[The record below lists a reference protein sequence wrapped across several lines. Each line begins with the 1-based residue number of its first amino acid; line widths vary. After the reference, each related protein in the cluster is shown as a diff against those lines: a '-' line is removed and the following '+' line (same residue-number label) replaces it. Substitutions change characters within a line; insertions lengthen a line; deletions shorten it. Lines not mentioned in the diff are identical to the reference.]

1 MKKRLFLFG
10 LVLILGLASMTELG
24 AAEASKPVGA
34 YVSLPALREEAL
46 QGWQERFTVD
56 GREVVVNAAISWMPE
71 GDTCPLPEITL
82 GEINQEESLIARY
95 AGKGNVVDISTKRPY
110 VDVNIDINGTT
121 WFTDQKFFYG
131 VGPGYRT
138 QTERIEYGY
147 HQPPAGTPEGLD
159 MTFDAF
165 YAFADEPIRAFTG
178 LSLDD
183 YYWSGDLCSVIWQVK
198 EKKDGQ
204 RIHVEPMTRS
214 GSWAIWGWQMFH
226 GIPALPYGD
235 GPYPRMVFNYR
246 NETCYNFTVVPY
258 QETRMLAEDVP
269 LLSFEAVKRALTEQ
283 ILAGHLWSIDEM
295 EFGYIGTSA
304 PGMDNR
310 HFLLQPVWRIKGGYT
325 DDPHTDKAV
334 LPYQPSNA
342 KEGRLVIPEAYGDY
356 YFHAQTGEMFR
367 RPTQNDNGCAMPA
380 MEVLYWE
387 NVS

>member
-1 MKKRLFLFG
+1 MKKYFPLLW
-10 LVLILGLASMTELG
+10 LALSLGLAIVPEPVIAEEKLL
-24 AAEASKPVGA
+24 AEA
-34 YVSLPALREEAL
+34 YISLADLRKEAL

-56 GREVVVNAAISWMPE
+56 GREVVVNAVIPWMPE
-71 GDTCPLPEITL
+71 GDACPIPEITP
-82 GEINQEESLIARY
+82 GEINQDESLIARY
-95 AGKGNVVDISTKRPY
+95 AGKGNVVDISASRPY

-183 YYWSGDLCSVIWQVK
+183 YYWGGDLCSVIWQVK

-204 RIHVEPMTRS
+204 RIPVEPMTRS

-269 LLSFEAVKRALTEQ
+269 LLSFEAIKQALTSQ
-283 ILAGHLWSIDEM
+283 ILSGHLWSIDEM
-295 EFGYIGTSA
+295 EFCYIGTSA
-304 PGMDNR
+304 SGMDGSR
-310 HFLLQPVWRIKGGYT
+310 FLLQPVWRIKGGYT
-325 DDPHTDKAV
+325 DDPHTNKAV

-342 KEGRLVIPEAYGDY
+342 KEGRLMVPEAYGDY

-367 RPTQNDNGCAMPA
+367 RPTQNDNGHTMPA
-380 MEVLYWE
+380 LKILRWE
-387 NVS
+387 DVI

>member
-1 MKKRLFLFG
+1 MKKYFPFLW
-10 LVLILGLASMTELG
+10 LALSLGLAIMPEPVIAEKKPLTE
-24 AAEASKPVGA
+24 A
-34 YVSLPALREEAL
+34 YVSLADLRKEAL

-56 GREVVVNAAISWMPE
+56 GREVVVNAVIPWMPE
-71 GDTCPLPEITL
+71 GDACPIPEIAP
-82 GEINQEESLIARY
+82 GEINQDDSLIARY
-95 AGKGNVVDISTKRPY
+95 AGKGNVVDISASRPY

-131 VGPGYRT
+131 VRPGYRT

-183 YYWSGDLCSVIWQVK
+183 YYWSGDLCSVSWQVK

-204 RIHVEPMTRS
+204 RIPVEPMTRS

-269 LLSFEAVKRALTEQ
+269 LLSFEAIKQALTSQ
-283 ILAGHLWSIDEM
+283 ILSGHLWSIDEM
-295 EFGYIGTSA
+295 EFCYIGTSA
-304 PGMDNR
+304 SGMDGSR
-310 HFLLQPVWRIKGGYT
+310 FLLQPVWRIKGGYT
-325 DDPHTDKAV
+325 DDPHTNKAV

-342 KEGRLVIPEAYGDY
+342 KEGRLMVPEAYGDY

-367 RPTQNDNGCAMPA
+367 RPTQNDNGHAMPA
-380 MEVLYWE
+380 LKILRWE
-387 NVS
+387 DVI

>member
-1 MKKRLFLFG
+1 MKKYFPLLW
-10 LVLILGLASMTELG
+10 LALSLGLAIMPEPVI
-24 AAEASKPVGA
+24 AEEKPLAEA
-34 YVSLPALREEAL
+34 YVSLDDLRKEAL

-56 GREVVVNAAISWMPE
+56 GREVVVNAVIPWMPE
-71 GDTCPLPEITL
+71 GDACPIPEITP
-82 GEINQEESLIARY
+82 GEINQDESLIARY
-95 AGKGNVVDISTKRPY
+95 AGKGNVVDISASRPY

-204 RIHVEPMTRS
+204 RIPVEPMTRS

-269 LLSFEAVKRALTEQ
+269 LLSFEAIKQALTSQ
-283 ILAGHLWSIDEM
+283 ILSGHLWSIDEM
-295 EFGYIGTSA
+295 EFCYIGTSA
-304 PGMDNR
+304 SGMDGSR
-310 HFLLQPVWRIKGGYT
+310 FLLQPVWRIKGGYT
-325 DDPHTDKAV
+325 DDPHTNKAV

-342 KEGRLVIPEAYGDY
+342 KEGRLMVPEAYGDY

-367 RPTQNDNGCAMPA
+367 RPTQNDNGHAMPA
-380 MEVLYWE
+380 LKILRWE
-387 NVS
+387 DVI

>member
-1 MKKRLFLFG
+1 MKKYFPLLW
-10 LVLILGLASMTELG
+10 LALSLGLAMMPEPVI
-24 AAEASKPVGA
+24 AEEKPLAEV
-34 YVSLPALREEAL
+34 YVSLAYLRKEAL

-56 GREVVVNAAISWMPE
+56 GREVVVNAVIPWMPE
-71 GDTCPLPEITL
+71 GDACPIPEIAP
-82 GEINQEESLIARY
+82 GEINQDESLIARY
-95 AGKGNVVDISTKRPY
+95 AGKGNVVDISASRPY

-178 LSLDD
+178 ISLDD

-204 RIHVEPMTRS
+204 RIPVEPMTRS

-226 GIPALPYGD
+226 GIPTLPYGD
-235 GPYPRMVFNYR
+235 GPYPRMVFNYH
-246 NETCYNFTVVPY
+246 NENCYNFTVVPY
-258 QETRMLAEDVP
+258 QEIGLLAEDVP
-269 LLSFEAVKRALTEQ
+269 LLSFEAIKQALTEQ
-283 ILAGHLWSIDEM
+283 ILSGHLWSIDEM
-295 EFGYIGTSA
+295 EVCYIGTSA
-304 PGMDNR
+304 SGMDGSR
-310 HFLLQPVWRIKGGYT
+310 FLLQPVWRIKGGYT
-325 DDPHTDKAV
+325 DDPHTNKAV
-334 LPYQPSNA
+334 LPYQSSNA
-342 KEGRLVIPEAYGDY
+342 KEGRLMVPEAYGDY

-367 RPTQNDNGCAMPA
+367 RPTQNDNGHAMPA
-380 MEVLYWE
+380 LKILRWE
-387 NVS
+387 DVI

>member
-1 MKKRLFLFG
+1 MKKYFPLLW
-10 LVLILGLASMTELG
+10 LALSLGLAIMPEPVI
-24 AAEASKPVGA
+24 AEEKPLAEA
-34 YVSLPALREEAL
+34 YVSLADLRKEAL

-82 GEINQEESLIARY
+82 GEINQDESLIARY
-95 AGKGNVVDISTKRPY
+95 DGKGNVVDISASRPY

-138 QTERIEYGY
+138 QTKRIEYGY

-258 QETRMLAEDVP
+258 QETRILAEDVP
-269 LLSFEAVKRALTEQ
+269 LLSFEAIKQALTSQ
-283 ILAGHLWSIDEM
+283 ILSGHLWSIDEM
-295 EFGYIGTSA
+295 EFCYIGTSA
-304 PGMDNR
+304 SGMDGSR
-310 HFLLQPVWRIKGGYT
+310 FLLQPVWRIKGGYT
-325 DDPHTDKAV
+325 DDPHTNKAV

-342 KEGRLVIPEAYGDY
+342 REGRLMVPEAYGDY

-367 RPTQNDNGCAMPA
+367 RPTQNDNGHAMPA
-380 MEVLYWE
+380 LKILRWE
-387 NVS
+387 DVI

>member
-1 MKKRLFLFG
+1 MKKYFPFLW
-10 LVLILGLASMTELG
+10 LALSLGLAIMPEPVIAEKKPLTE
-24 AAEASKPVGA
+24 A
-34 YVSLPALREEAL
+34 YVSLADLRKEAL

-56 GREVVVNAAISWMPE
+56 GREVVVNAVIPWMPE
-71 GDTCPLPEITL
+71 GDACPIPEIAP
-82 GEINQEESLIARY
+82 GEINQDDSLIARY
-95 AGKGNVVDISTKRPY
+95 AGKGNVVDISASRPY

-147 HQPPAGTPEGLD
+147 HQPPAGTPEGMD

-183 YYWSGDLCSVIWQVK
+183 YYWSGDLCSVSWQVK

-204 RIHVEPMTRS
+204 RIPVEPMTRS

-269 LLSFEAVKRALTEQ
+269 LLSFEAIKQALTSQ
-283 ILAGHLWSIDEM
+283 ILSGHLWSIDEM
-295 EFGYIGTSA
+295 EFCYIGTSA
-304 PGMDNR
+304 SGMDGSR
-310 HFLLQPVWRIKGGYT
+310 FLLQPVWRIKGGYT
-325 DDPHTDKAV
+325 DDPHTNKAV

-342 KEGRLVIPEAYGDY
+342 KEGRLMVPEAYGDY

-367 RPTQNDNGCAMPA
+367 RPTQNDNGHAMPA
-380 MEVLYWE
+380 LKILRWE
-387 NVS
+387 DVI

>member
-1 MKKRLFLFG
+1 MKKYFPLLW
-10 LVLILGLASMTELG
+10 LALSLGLAMMPEPVI
-24 AAEASKPVGA
+24 AEEKPLAEV
-34 YVSLPALREEAL
+34 YVSLAYLRKEAL

-56 GREVVVNAAISWMPE
+56 GREVVVNAVIPWMPE
-71 GDTCPLPEITL
+71 GDACPIPEIAP
-82 GEINQEESLIARY
+82 GEINQDESLIARY
-95 AGKGNVVDISTKRPY
+95 AGKGNVVDISASRPY

-178 LSLDD
+178 ISLDD

-204 RIHVEPMTRS
+204 RIPVEPMTRS

-226 GIPALPYGD
+226 GIPTLPYGD
-235 GPYPRMVFNYR
+235 GPYPRMVFNYH
-246 NETCYNFTVVPY
+246 NENCYNFTVVPY
-258 QETRMLAEDVP
+258 QEIGLLAEDVP
-269 LLSFEAVKRALTEQ
+269 LLSFEAIKQALTEQ
-283 ILAGHLWSIDEM
+283 ILSGHLWSIDEM
-295 EFGYIGTSA
+295 EFCYIGTSA
-304 PGMDNR
+304 SGMDGSR
-310 HFLLQPVWRIKGGYT
+310 FLLQPVWRIKGGYT
-325 DDPHTDKAV
+325 DDPHTNKAV
-334 LPYQPSNA
+334 LPYQSSNA
-342 KEGRLVIPEAYGDY
+342 KEGRLMVPEAYGDY

-367 RPTQNDNGCAMPA
+367 RPTQNDNGHAMPA
-380 MEVLYWE
+380 LKILRWE
-387 NVS
+387 DVI

>member
-1 MKKRLFLFG
+1 MKKYFPLLW
-10 LVLILGLASMTELG
+10 LALSLGLAMMPEPVIAEEKPLTE
-24 AAEASKPVGA
+24 A
-34 YVSLPALREEAL
+34 YVSLDDLRKEAL
-46 QGWQERFTVD
+46 QGWREHFTVD
-56 GREVVVNAAISWMPE
+56 GREVVVNAVIPWMPE
-71 GDTCPLPEITL
+71 GDACPIPEITP
-82 GEINQEESLIARY
+82 GEINQDESLIARY
-95 AGKGNVVDISTKRPY
+95 AGKGNVVDISTSRPY

-165 YAFADEPIRAFTG
+165 YTFADEPIRAFTG

-204 RIHVEPMTRS
+204 RIPVEPMTRS

-235 GPYPRMVFNYR
+235 GPYPRMVFNYH
-246 NETCYNFTVVPY
+246 NENCYNFTVVPY
-258 QETRMLAEDVP
+258 QEIGLLAEDVP
-269 LLSFEAVKRALTEQ
+269 LLSFEAIKQALTSQ
-283 ILAGHLWSIDEM
+283 ILSGHLWSIDEM
-295 EFGYIGTSA
+295 EFCYIGTSA
-304 PGMDNR
+304 SGMDGSR
-310 HFLLQPVWRIKGGYT
+310 FLLQPVWRIKGGYT
-325 DDPHTDKAV
+325 DDPHTNKAV

-342 KEGRLVIPEAYGDY
+342 KEGRLMVPEAYGDY

-367 RPTQNDNGCAMPA
+367 RPTQNDNGHAMPA
-380 MEVLYWE
+380 LKILRWE
-387 NVS
+387 DVI

>member
-1 MKKRLFLFG
+1 MKKYFPLLW
-10 LVLILGLASMTELG
+10 LALSLGLAIVPEPVI
-24 AAEASKPVGA
+24 AEEKPIAEA
-34 YVSLPALREEAL
+34 YVSLDGLRKEAL

-56 GREVVVNAAISWMPE
+56 GREVVVNAMIPWMPE
-71 GDTCPLPEITL
+71 GDACPIPEIAP
-82 GEINQEESLIARY
+82 GEINQDESLIARY
-95 AGKGNVVDISTKRPY
+95 AGKGNVVDISASRPY

-178 LSLDD
+178 ISLDD

-204 RIHVEPMTRS
+204 RIPVEPMTRS

-226 GIPALPYGD
+226 GIPTLPYGD
-235 GPYPRMVFNYR
+235 GPYPRMVFNYH
-246 NETCYNFTVVPY
+246 NENCYNFTVVPY
-258 QETRMLAEDVP
+258 QEIGLLAEDVP
-269 LLSFEAVKRALTEQ
+269 LLSFEAIKQALTEQ
-283 ILAGHLWSIDEM
+283 ILSGHLWSIDEM
-295 EFGYIGTSA
+295 EFCYIGTSA
-304 PGMDNR
+304 SGMDGSR
-310 HFLLQPVWRIKGGYT
+310 FLLQPVWRIKGGYT
-325 DDPHTDKAV
+325 DDPHTNKAV

-342 KEGRLVIPEAYGDY
+342 KEGRLMVPEAYGDY

-367 RPTQNDNGCAMPA
+367 RPTQNDNGHAMPA
-380 MEVLYWE
+380 MEILRWE
-387 NVS
+387 DVI

>member
-34 YVSLPALREEAL
+34 YVSLADLRKEAL

-56 GREVVVNAAISWMPE
+56 GREVVVNATIPWMPE

-82 GEINQEESLIARY
+82 GEINQDESLIARY
-95 AGKGNVVDISTKRPY
+95 AGKGNVVDISASRPY

-121 WFTDQKFFYG
+121 WYTDQKFFYG

-183 YYWSGDLCSVIWQVK
+183 YYWSGELCGVIWQVK

-204 RIHVEPMTRS
+204 RVPVKPVSRN

-235 GPYPRMVFNYR
+235 GPYPRMLFNYY

-258 QETRMLAEDVP
+258 RETRLLAEDVP

-367 RPTQNDNGCAMPA
+367 SPTQNDNGRAMPA

>member
-1 MKKRLFLFG
+1 MKKYFPFLW
-10 LVLILGLASMTELG
+10 LALSLGLAIMPEPVI
-24 AAEASKPVGA
+24 AEEKPLAEA
-34 YVSLPALREEAL
+34 YVSLADLRKEAL

-56 GREVVVNAAISWMPE
+56 GREVVVNAVIPWMPE
-71 GDTCPLPEITL
+71 GDSCPIPEITP
-82 GEINQEESLIARY
+82 GEINQDESLIARY
-95 AGKGNVVDISTKRPY
+95 AGKGNVVDISASRPY

-367 RPTQNDNGCAMPA
+367 RPTQNDNGRAMPA

-387 NVS
+387 KVL

>member
-1 MKKRLFLFG
+1 MKKYFPLLW
-10 LVLILGLASMTELG
+10 LALSLGLAIMPEPVIAEEKPLTE
-24 AAEASKPVGA
+24 A
-34 YVSLPALREEAL
+34 YVSLDDLRKEAL

-56 GREVVVNAAISWMPE
+56 GREVVVNAMIPWMPE
-71 GDTCPLPEITL
+71 GDACPIPEITP
-82 GEINQEESLIARY
+82 GEINQDESLIARY

-183 YYWSGDLCSVIWQVK
+183 YYWSGDLCSVSWQVK

-204 RIHVEPMTRS
+204 RIPVEPMTRS

-269 LLSFEAVKRALTEQ
+269 LLSFEAIKQALTSQ
-283 ILAGHLWSIDEM
+283 ILSGHLWSIDEM
-295 EFGYIGTSA
+295 EFCYIGTSA
-304 PGMDNR
+304 SGMDGSR
-310 HFLLQPVWRIKGGYT
+310 FLLQPVWRIKGGYT
-325 DDPHTDKAV
+325 DDPHTNKAV

-342 KEGRLVIPEAYGDY
+342 KEGRLMVPEAYGDY

-367 RPTQNDNGCAMPA
+367 RPTQNDNSHAMPA
-380 MEVLYWE
+380 LKILRWE
-387 NVS
+387 DVI

>member
-1 MKKRLFLFG
+1 MKKYFPLLW
-10 LVLILGLASMTELG
+10 LALSLGLAIMPEPVI
-24 AAEASKPVGA
+24 AEEKPLAEA
-34 YVSLPALREEAL
+34 YVSLADLRKEAL

-82 GEINQEESLIARY
+82 GEINQDESLIARY
-95 AGKGNVVDISTKRPY
+95 AGKGNVVDISASRPY

-138 QTERIEYGY
+138 QTKRIEYGY

-258 QETRMLAEDVP
+258 QETRILAEDVP
-269 LLSFEAVKRALTEQ
+269 LLSFEAIKQALTSQ
-283 ILAGHLWSIDEM
+283 ILSGHLWSIDEM
-295 EFGYIGTSA
+295 EFCYIGTSA
-304 PGMDNR
+304 SGMDGSR
-310 HFLLQPVWRIKGGYT
+310 FLLQPVWRIKGGYT
-325 DDPHTDKAV
+325 DDPHTNKAV

-342 KEGRLVIPEAYGDY
+342 REGRLMVPEAYGDY

-367 RPTQNDNGCAMPA
+367 RPTQNDNGHAMPA
-380 MEVLYWE
+380 LKILRWE
-387 NVS
+387 DVI

>member
-10 LVLILGLASMTELG
+10 LVLILGLTSMPEWG
-24 AAEASKPVGA
+24 ATEASKPAGA
-34 YVSLPALREEAL
+34 YVSLADLRKEAL

-56 GREVVVNAAISWMPE
+56 GREVVVNAVIPWMPE
-71 GDTCPLPEITL
+71 GDSCPIPEITP
-82 GEINQEESLIARY
+82 GEINQDESLIARY
-95 AGKGNVVDISTKRPY
+95 AGKGNVVDISASRPY

-138 QTERIEYGY
+138 QTKRIEYGY

-178 LSLDD
+178 ISLDD

-258 QETRMLAEDVP
+258 RETRLLAEDVP

-304 PGMDNR
+304 PGMENS

-367 RPTQNDNGCAMPA
+367 SPTQNDNGRAMPA

>member
-1 MKKRLFLFG
+1 MKKYFPFLW
-10 LVLILGLASMTELG
+10 LALSLGLAIMPEPVIAEKKPLTE
-24 AAEASKPVGA
+24 A
-34 YVSLPALREEAL
+34 YVSLADLREEAL

-56 GREVVVNAAISWMPE
+56 GREVVVNAMIPWMPE
-71 GDTCPLPEITL
+71 GDACPIPEIAP
-82 GEINQEESLIARY
+82 GEINQDESLIARY
-95 AGKGNVVDISTKRPY
+95 AGKGNVVDISASRPY

-178 LSLDD
+178 ISLDN

-204 RIHVEPMTRS
+204 RIPVEPMTRS

-269 LLSFEAVKRALTEQ
+269 LLSFEAIKQALTSQ
-283 ILAGHLWSIDEM
+283 ILSGHLWSIDEM
-295 EFGYIGTSA
+295 EFCYIGTSA
-304 PGMDNR
+304 SGMDGSR
-310 HFLLQPVWRIKGGYT
+310 FLLQPVWRIKGGYT
-325 DDPHTDKAV
+325 DDPHTNKAV

-342 KEGRLVIPEAYGDY
+342 KEGRLMVPEAYGDY

-367 RPTQNDNGCAMPA
+367 RPTQNDNGHAMPA
-380 MEVLYWE
+380 LKILRWE
-387 NVS
+387 DVI

>member
-10 LVLILGLASMTELG
+10 LVLILGFASMTELG
-24 AAEASKPVGA
+24 AAEAYKPAGA
-34 YVSLPALREEAL
+34 YVFLPALR
-46 QGWQERFTVD
+46 
-56 GREVVVNAAISWMPE
+56 VVNAAISWMPE

-110 VDVNIDINGTT
+110 VDVNIDIDGST
-121 WFTDQKFFYG
+121 WYTDQKFFYG

-235 GPYPRMVFNYR
+235 GPYPRMLFNYY

-258 QETRMLAEDVP
+258 RETRLLAEDVP

-367 RPTQNDNGCAMPA
+367 RPTQNDNGRAMPA

-387 NVS
+387 NVL

>member
-1 MKKRLFLFG
+1 MKKYFPFLW
-10 LVLILGLASMTELG
+10 LALSLGLAIMPEPVIAEKKPLTE
-24 AAEASKPVGA
+24 A
-34 YVSLPALREEAL
+34 YVSLADLREEAL

-56 GREVVVNAAISWMPE
+56 GREVVVNAMIPWMPE
-71 GDTCPLPEITL
+71 GDACPIPEIAP
-82 GEINQEESLIARY
+82 GEINQDESLIARY
-95 AGKGNVVDISTKRPY
+95 AGKGNVVDISASRPY

-183 YYWSGDLCSVIWQVK
+183 YYWGGDLCSVIWQVK

-204 RIHVEPMTRS
+204 RIPVEPMTRS

-269 LLSFEAVKRALTEQ
+269 LLSFEAIKQALTSQ
-283 ILAGHLWSIDEM
+283 ILSGHLWSIDEM
-295 EFGYIGTSA
+295 EFCYIGTSA
-304 PGMDNR
+304 SGMDGSR
-310 HFLLQPVWRIKGGYT
+310 FLLQPVWRIKGGYT
-325 DDPHTDKAV
+325 DDPHTNKAV

-342 KEGRLVIPEAYGDY
+342 KEGRLMVPEAYGDY

-367 RPTQNDNGCAMPA
+367 RPTQNDNGHAMPA
-380 MEVLYWE
+380 MEILRWE
-387 NVS
+387 DVI

>member
-1 MKKRLFLFG
+1 MKKYFPLLW
-10 LVLILGLASMTELG
+10 LALSLGLAIMPEPVI
-24 AAEASKPVGA
+24 AEEKLLAEA
-34 YVSLPALREEAL
+34 YVSLADLRKEAL

-56 GREVVVNAAISWMPE
+56 GREVVVNAVIPWMPE
-71 GDTCPLPEITL
+71 EDACPIPEIAP
-82 GEINQEESLIARY
+82 GEINQDESLIARY
-95 AGKGNVVDISTKRPY
+95 AGKGNVVDISASRPY

-138 QTERIEYGY
+138 QTGRIEYDY
-147 HQPPAGTPEGLD
+147 QQPPAGTPEGLD

-367 RPTQNDNGCAMPA
+367 RPTQNDNGRAMPA

>member
-1 MKKRLFLFG
+1 MKKYFPFLW
-10 LVLILGLASMTELG
+10 LALSLGLAIMPEPVI
-24 AAEASKPVGA
+24 AEEKPLAEA
-34 YVSLPALREEAL
+34 YVSLADLRKEAL

-56 GREVVVNAAISWMPE
+56 GREVVVNAVIPWMRE
-71 GDTCPLPEITL
+71 GDSCPIPEITP
-82 GEINQEESLIARY
+82 GEINQDESLIARY
-95 AGKGNVVDISTKRPY
+95 AGKGNVVDISASRPY

-183 YYWSGDLCSVIWQVK
+183 YYWSGDLCSVSWQVK

-204 RIHVEPMTRS
+204 RIPVEPMTRS

-246 NETCYNFTVVPY
+246 NETCYNFTMVPY

-269 LLSFEAVKRALTEQ
+269 LLSFEAIKQALTSQ
-283 ILAGHLWSIDEM
+283 ILSGHLWSIDEM

-304 PGMDNR
+304 SGMDGSR
-310 HFLLQPVWRIKGGYT
+310 FLLQPVWRIKGGYT
-325 DDPHTDKAV
+325 DDPHTNKAV

-342 KEGRLVIPEAYGDY
+342 REGRLMVPEAYGDY

-367 RPTQNDNGCAMPA
+367 RPTQNDNGHAMPA
-380 MEVLYWE
+380 LKILRWE
-387 NVS
+387 DVI

>member
-1 MKKRLFLFG
+1 M
-10 LVLILGLASMTELG
+10 
-24 AAEASKPVGA
+24 
-34 YVSLPALREEAL
+34 
-46 QGWQERFTVD
+46 D
-56 GREVVVNAAISWMPE
+56 GRDVVVNAAISWMPE

-110 VDVNIDINGTT
+110 VDVNIDINGIT
-121 WFTDQKFFYG
+121 WYTDQKFFYG

-138 QTERIEYGY
+138 QTERIEYSY
-147 HQPPAGTPEGLD
+147 QQPPAGTPEGLD

-304 PGMDNR
+304 PGMENS

-367 RPTQNDNGCAMPA
+367 SPTQNDNGRAMPA

>member
-1 MKKRLFLFG
+1 MKKYFPLLW
-10 LVLILGLASMTELG
+10 LALSLGLAIMPEPVIAEEKPLTE
-24 AAEASKPVGA
+24 A
-34 YVSLPALREEAL
+34 YVSLADLRKEAL

-56 GREVVVNAAISWMPE
+56 DREVVVNAMIPWMPE
-71 GDTCPLPEITL
+71 GDACPIPEIAP
-82 GEINQEESLIARY
+82 GEINQDESLIARY
-95 AGKGNVVDISTKRPY
+95 AGKGNVVDISASRPY

-183 YYWSGDLCSVIWQVK
+183 YYWSSDLCSVIWQVK

-204 RIHVEPMTRS
+204 RIPVEPMTRS

-235 GPYPRMVFNYR
+235 GPYPRMVFNYQ

-269 LLSFEAVKRALTEQ
+269 LLSFEAIKQALTSQ
-283 ILAGHLWSIDEM
+283 ILSGHLWSIDEM
-295 EFGYIGTSA
+295 EFCYIGTSA
-304 PGMDNR
+304 SRMDGSR
-310 HFLLQPVWRIKGGYT
+310 FLLQPVWRIKGGYT

-342 KEGRLVIPEAYGDY
+342 KEGRLMVPEAYGDY

-367 RPTQNDNGCAMPA
+367 RPTQNDNGHAMPA
-380 MEVLYWE
+380 LEILRWE
-387 NVS
+387 DVI

>member
-1 MKKRLFLFG
+1 MKKYFPLLW
-10 LVLILGLASMTELG
+10 LALSLGLAIMPEPVIAEEKPLTE
-24 AAEASKPVGA
+24 A
-34 YVSLPALREEAL
+34 YVSLADLRKEAL

-56 GREVVVNAAISWMPE
+56 GREVVVNAVIPWMPE
-71 GDTCPLPEITL
+71 GDACPIPEITP
-82 GEINQEESLIARY
+82 GEINQDESLIARY
-95 AGKGNVVDISTKRPY
+95 AGKGNVVDISTSRPY

-204 RIHVEPMTRS
+204 RIPVEPMTRS

-258 QETRMLAEDVP
+258 QETLMLAEDVP
-269 LLSFEAVKRALTEQ
+269 LLSFEAIKQALTSQ
-283 ILAGHLWSIDEM
+283 ILSGHLWSIDEM
-295 EFGYIGTSA
+295 EFCYIGTSA
-304 PGMDNR
+304 SGMDGSR
-310 HFLLQPVWRIKGGYT
+310 FLLQPVWRIKGGYT
-325 DDPHTDKAV
+325 DDPHTNKAV

-342 KEGRLVIPEAYGDY
+342 KEGRLMVPEAYGDY

-367 RPTQNDNGCAMPA
+367 RPTQNDNGHAMPA
-380 MEVLYWE
+380 LKILRWE
-387 NVS
+387 DVI

>member
-1 MKKRLFLFG
+1 MQRHL
-10 LVLILGLASMTELG
+10 
-24 AAEASKPVGA
+24 
-34 YVSLPALREEAL
+34 
-46 QGWQERFTVD
+46 
-56 GREVVVNAAISWMPE
+56 
-71 GDTCPLPEITL
+71 
-82 GEINQEESLIARY
+82 
-95 AGKGNVVDISTKRPY
+95 
-110 VDVNIDINGTT
+110 
-121 WFTDQKFFYG
+121 
-131 VGPGYRT
+131 
-138 QTERIEYGY
+138 
-147 HQPPAGTPEGLD
+147 
-159 MTFDAF
+159 
-165 YAFADEPIRAFTG
+165 
-178 LSLDD
+178 
-183 YYWSGDLCSVIWQVK
+183 QVK

-226 GIPALPYGD
+226 GIPALALRRRALSPD
-235 GPYPRMVFNYR
+235 AFNYY

-258 QETRMLAEDVP
+258 RETRLLAEDVP

-367 RPTQNDNGCAMPA
+367 RPTQNDNGRAMPA

-387 NVS
+387 NVL

>member
-1 MKKRLFLFG
+1 MKKYFPFLW
-10 LVLILGLASMTELG
+10 LALSLGLAIMPEPVI
-24 AAEASKPVGA
+24 AEEKPLAEA
-34 YVSLPALREEAL
+34 YVSLADLRKEAL

-56 GREVVVNAAISWMPE
+56 GREVVVNAVIPWMPE
-71 GDTCPLPEITL
+71 GDACPIPEITP
-82 GEINQEESLIARY
+82 GEINQDESLIARY
-95 AGKGNVVDISTKRPY
+95 AGKGNVVDISASRPY

-178 LSLDD
+178 ISLDD

-204 RIHVEPMTRS
+204 RIPVEPMTRS

-269 LLSFEAVKRALTEQ
+269 LLSFEAIKQALTSQ
-283 ILAGHLWSIDEM
+283 ILSGHLWSIDEM
-295 EFGYIGTSA
+295 EFCYIGTSA
-304 PGMDNR
+304 SGMDGSR
-310 HFLLQPVWRIKGGYT
+310 FLLQPVWRIKGGYT
-325 DDPHTDKAV
+325 DDPHTNKAV

-342 KEGRLVIPEAYGDY
+342 KEGRLMVPEAYGDY

-367 RPTQNDNGCAMPA
+367 RPTQNDNGHAMPA
-380 MEVLYWE
+380 MEILRWE
-387 NVS
+387 DVI

>member
-1 MKKRLFLFG
+1 MKKYFPLLW
-10 LVLILGLASMTELG
+10 LALSLGLAIMPEPVI
-24 AAEASKPVGA
+24 AEEKPLAEA
-34 YVSLPALREEAL
+34 YVSLDDLRKEAL
-46 QGWQERFTVD
+46 QGWRERFTVD
-56 GREVVVNAAISWMPE
+56 GREVVVNAVIPWMPE
-71 GDTCPLPEITL
+71 GDACPIPEIAP
-82 GEINQEESLIARY
+82 GEINQDESLIARY
-95 AGKGNVVDISTKRPY
+95 AGKGNVVDISASRPY

-204 RIHVEPMTRS
+204 RIPVEPMTRS

-269 LLSFEAVKRALTEQ
+269 LLSFEAIKQALTSQ
-283 ILAGHLWSIDEM
+283 ILSGHLWSIDEM
-295 EFGYIGTSA
+295 EFCYIGTSA
-304 PGMDNR
+304 SGMDGSR
-310 HFLLQPVWRIKGGYT
+310 FLLQPVWRIKGGYT
-325 DDPHTDKAV
+325 DDPHTNKAV

-342 KEGRLVIPEAYGDY
+342 KEGRLMVPEAYGDY

-367 RPTQNDNGCAMPA
+367 KPTQNDNGHAMPA
-380 MEVLYWE
+380 LKILRWE
-387 NVS
+387 DVI

>member
-1 MKKRLFLFG
+1 MKKYFPLLW
-10 LVLILGLASMTELG
+10 LALSLGLAIMPEPVIAEEKPLTE
-24 AAEASKPVGA
+24 A
-34 YVSLPALREEAL
+34 YVSLADLRKEAL

-56 GREVVVNAAISWMPE
+56 DREVVVNAMIPWMPE
-71 GDTCPLPEITL
+71 GDACPIPEIAP
-82 GEINQEESLIARY
+82 GEINQDESLIARY
-95 AGKGNVVDISTKRPY
+95 AGKGNVVDISASRPY

-183 YYWSGDLCSVIWQVK
+183 YYWSSDLCSVIWQVK

-204 RIHVEPMTRS
+204 RIPVEPMTRS

-235 GPYPRMVFNYR
+235 GPYPRMVFNYQ

-258 QETRMLAEDVP
+258 QETLMLAEDVP
-269 LLSFEAVKRALTEQ
+269 LLSFEAIKQALTSQ
-283 ILAGHLWSIDEM
+283 ILSGHLWSIDEM
-295 EFGYIGTSA
+295 EFCYIGTSA
-304 PGMDNR
+304 SRMDGSR
-310 HFLLQPVWRIKGGYT
+310 FLLQPVWRIKGGYT

-342 KEGRLVIPEAYGDY
+342 KEGRLMVPEAYGDY

-367 RPTQNDNGCAMPA
+367 RPTQNDNGHAMPA
-380 MEVLYWE
+380 LEILRWE
-387 NVS
+387 DVI

>member
-1 MKKRLFLFG
+1 MKKYFPLLW
-10 LVLILGLASMTELG
+10 LALSLGLAMMPEPVIAEEKPLTE
-24 AAEASKPVGA
+24 A
-34 YVSLPALREEAL
+34 YVSLDDLRKEAL
-46 QGWQERFTVD
+46 QGWREHFTVD
-56 GREVVVNAAISWMPE
+56 GREVVVNAVIPWMPE
-71 GDTCPLPEITL
+71 GDACPIPEITP
-82 GEINQEESLIARY
+82 GEINQDESLIARY
-95 AGKGNVVDISTKRPY
+95 AGKGNVVDISTSRPY

-204 RIHVEPMTRS
+204 RIPVEPMTRS

-235 GPYPRMVFNYR
+235 GPYPRMVFNYH
-246 NETCYNFTVVPY
+246 NENCYNFTVVPY
-258 QETRMLAEDVP
+258 QEIGLLAEDVP
-269 LLSFEAVKRALTEQ
+269 LLSFEAIKQALTSQ
-283 ILAGHLWSIDEM
+283 ILSGHLWSIDEM
-295 EFGYIGTSA
+295 EFCYIGTSA
-304 PGMDNR
+304 SGMDGSR
-310 HFLLQPVWRIKGGYT
+310 FLLQPVWRIKGGYT
-325 DDPHTDKAV
+325 DDPHTNKAV

-342 KEGRLVIPEAYGDY
+342 KEGRLMVPEAYGDY

-367 RPTQNDNGCAMPA
+367 RPTQNDNGHAMPA
-380 MEVLYWE
+380 LKILRWE
-387 NVS
+387 DVI

>member
-1 MKKRLFLFG
+1 MKKYFPFLW
-10 LVLILGLASMTELG
+10 LALSLGLAIMPEPVI
-24 AAEASKPVGA
+24 AEEKPLAEA
-34 YVSLPALREEAL
+34 YVSLADLRKEAL

-56 GREVVVNAAISWMPE
+56 GREVVVNAVIPWMPE
-71 GDTCPLPEITL
+71 GDACPIPEITP
-82 GEINQEESLIARY
+82 GEINQDESLIARY
-95 AGKGNVVDISTKRPY
+95 AGKGNVVDISASRPY

-147 HQPPAGTPEGLD
+147 HQPPAGTPEGLG

-204 RIHVEPMTRS
+204 RIPVEPMTRS

-269 LLSFEAVKRALTEQ
+269 LLSFEAIKQALTSQ
-283 ILAGHLWSIDEM
+283 ILSGHLWCIDEM
-295 EFGYIGTSA
+295 EFCYIGTSA
-304 PGMDNR
+304 SGMDGSR
-310 HFLLQPVWRIKGGYT
+310 FLLQPVWRIKGGYT
-325 DDPHTDKAV
+325 DDPHTNKAV

-342 KEGRLVIPEAYGDY
+342 KEGRLMVPEAYGDY

-367 RPTQNDNGCAMPA
+367 RPTQNDNGHAMPA
-380 MEVLYWE
+380 LKILRWE
-387 NVS
+387 DVI

>member
-1 MKKRLFLFG
+1 MKKYFPFLW
-10 LVLILGLASMTELG
+10 LALSLGLAIMPEPVI
-24 AAEASKPVGA
+24 AEEKPLAEA
-34 YVSLPALREEAL
+34 YVSLADLRKEAL

-56 GREVVVNAAISWMPE
+56 GREVVVNAVIPWMRE
-71 GDTCPLPEITL
+71 GDSCPIPEITP
-82 GEINQEESLIARY
+82 GEINQDESLIARY
-95 AGKGNVVDISTKRPY
+95 AGKGNVVDISASRPY

-183 YYWSGDLCSVIWQVK
+183 YYWSGDLCSVSWQVK

-204 RIHVEPMTRS
+204 RIPVEPMTRS

-246 NETCYNFTVVPY
+246 NETCYNFTMVPY

-269 LLSFEAVKRALTEQ
+269 LLSFEAIKQALTSQ
-283 ILAGHLWSIDEM
+283 ILSGHLWSIDEM
-295 EFGYIGTSA
+295 EFCYIGTSA
-304 PGMDNR
+304 SGMDGSR
-310 HFLLQPVWRIKGGYT
+310 FLLQPVWRIKGGYT
-325 DDPHTDKAV
+325 DDPHTNKAV

-342 KEGRLVIPEAYGDY
+342 REGRLMVPEAYGDY

-367 RPTQNDNGCAMPA
+367 RPTQNDNGHAMPA
-380 MEVLYWE
+380 LKILRWE
-387 NVS
+387 DVI